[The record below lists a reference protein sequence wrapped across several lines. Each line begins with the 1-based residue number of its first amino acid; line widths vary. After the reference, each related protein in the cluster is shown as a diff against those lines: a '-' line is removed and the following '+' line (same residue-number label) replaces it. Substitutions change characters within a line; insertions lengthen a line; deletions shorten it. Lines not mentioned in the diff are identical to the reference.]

1 MKDSPELYSYYFYA
15 RHEGKFELTD
25 VHVEN
30 YIVFF
35 SADKIKYRVNQKIL
49 YGENE
54 LREKFVAEYKSI
66 DDAEKAGIIEK
77 VQEN

>member
-15 RHEGKFELTD
+15 RHKGKFGLTD

-35 SADKIKYRVNQKIL
+35 SANKIKYRVNPGIL

-54 LREKFVAEYKSI
+54 LREKFVAEYESI
-66 DDAEKAGIIEK
+66 DDAEKACIIEK
-77 VQEN
+77 VKEN